1 VSLTPGARDLKIDP
15 LTGDLVIENGDLAQ
29 VSGTDAILQ
38 SIRTRLGFFLGEWF
52 LDEAQGIPYFES
64 ILVKNPN
71 FPAVRELLRRALL
84 ETPGVLEV
92 TSLRLRFT
100 SSTRLLAVSF
110 RVSTDLGELAQTL
123 ELTTP

>member
-1 VSLTPGARDLKIDP
+1 MALTPGARDLKIDP
-15 LTGDLVIENGDLAQ
+15 LTGDLAVESGDLAQ
-29 VSGTDAILQ
+29 VTGIDAILQ
-38 SIRTRLGFFLGEWF
+38 SLRTRLGFFLGEWF

-100 SSTRLLAVSF
+100 SATRQLAVSF